1 MSVLVTG
8 GAGYIGGHVV
18 TRLRERGDDVV
29 VVDDL
34 SSGLLSRIGDA
45 THVNID
51 LSNADAPD
59 ALGDVIEKYHVDA
72 VIHFAAKK
80 SVSESAEIPLF
91 YFEQNIGGL
100 LNLLAAVKGSTV
112 SRFVFSSS
120 AAVYGDARGLVREDD
135 PTLPTSPYGD
145 TKLMGETIVNRMSA
159 ASALKVASL
168 RYFNVA
174 GAASPQLADTS
185 VANLVPMVF
194 ERIRAGQAPLI
205 FGDDYDTVDGSCVRD
220 YVHVIDLAEA
230 HLAALDY
237 LTNTEQASSVFN
249 IGTGRG
255 YSVKEVIAVVRA
267 TTGFDAECILA
278 PRRAGDP
285 AKIVADVT
293 RAREVLNWEARL
305 GLTDMIS
312 SAWTASQPS

>member
-1 MSVLVTG
+1 VSVLVTG

-29 VVDDL
+29 VVDNL
-34 SSGLLSRIGDA
+34 SSGLLTRIGDVPN
-45 THVNID
+45 VNID
-51 LSNADAPD
+51 LSDPSSVG
-59 ALGDVIEKYHVDA
+59 ALRDVIEEYPVDS

-80 SVSESAEIPLF
+80 SVSESAEFPLF
-91 YFEQNIGGL
+91 YFEQNIVGL
-100 LNLLAAVKGSTV
+100 MNLLAAVADTVV

-120 AAVYGDARGLVREDD
+120 AAVYGDVRGLVLEDD
-135 PTLPTSPYGD
+135 STTPTSPYGD
-145 TKLMGETIVNRMSA
+145 TKLMGETILNRVSE

-174 GAASPQLADTS
+174 GAASPALADTS

-194 ERIRAGQAPLI
+194 ERIRAGKPPFI
-205 FGDDYDTVDGSCVRD
+205 FGDDYDTPDGSCVRD
-220 YVHVIDLAEA
+220 YVHVVDLAEA

-237 LTNTEQASSVFN
+237 LTATEQASSVFN

-255 YSVKEVIAVVRA
+255 YSVKEVIDVVRA
-267 TTGFDAECILA
+267 TTGFAPEPIIA

-293 RAREVLNWEARL
+293 RAREVLKWQARL
-305 GLTDMIS
+305 GLEEMVS
-312 SAWTASQPS
+312 SAWAAS

>member
-18 TRLRERGDDVV
+18 TRLRERGDAVV
-29 VVDDL
+29 VVDNL
-34 SSGLLSRIGDA
+34 SSGLLSRIGDVP
-45 THVNID
+45 HVDID
-51 LSNADAPD
+51 LSTSAAVT
-59 ALGDVIEKYHVDA
+59 ALRDVIRDYRVES

-91 YFEQNIGGL
+91 YFEQNIVGL
-100 LNLLAAVKGSTV
+100 LNLLEALKDTAV

-120 AAVYGDARGLVREDD
+120 AAVYGDARGLVPEDA
-135 PTLPTSPYGD
+135 PTRPTSPYGD
-145 TKLMGETIVNRMSA
+145 TKLMGETILNRVSA
-159 ASALKVASL
+159 SSALKVASL

-174 GAASPQLADTS
+174 GAASPALADTS

-194 ERIRAGQAPLI
+194 ERIRAGEPPFI
-205 FGDDYDTVDGSCVRD
+205 FGDDYDTPDGTCVRD
-220 YVHVIDLAEA
+220 YVHVVDLAEA

-237 LTNTEQASSVFN
+237 LAGTQQASSVFN

-255 YSVKEVIAVVRA
+255 YSVKEVIDVVRA
-267 TTGFDAECILA
+267 KTGFDPGPIVA

-293 RAREVLNWEARL
+293 RARDVLKWEARL
-305 GLTDMIS
+305 GLDEMVS
-312 SAWTASQPS
+312 SAWEAS

>member
-1 MSVLVTG
+1 MPVLVTG

-29 VVDDL
+29 VVDNL
-34 SSGLLSRIGDA
+34 SSGLVSRIGDVPL
-45 THVNID
+45 VNID
-51 LSNADAPD
+51 LSSPSAVV
-59 ALGDVIEKYHVDA
+59 ALRDVIEKYHVDS

-80 SVSESAEIPLF
+80 SVSESAEIPLY
-91 YFEQNIGGL
+91 YFEQNIVGL
-100 LNLLAAVKGSTV
+100 LHLLEAVAETAV

-120 AAVYGDARGLVREDD
+120 AAVYGDARGLVLEDD

-145 TKLMGETIVNRMSA
+145 TKLMGETILNRVSA

-174 GAASPQLADTS
+174 GAASPALADTS

-194 ERIRAGQAPLI
+194 ERIRAGKPPFI
-205 FGDDYDTVDGSCVRD
+205 FGDDYDTPDGSCVRD
-220 YVHVIDLAEA
+220 YVHVVDLAEA

-237 LTNTEQASSVFN
+237 LVATEQPSSVFN

-255 YSVKEVIAVVRA
+255 YSVKEVIDVVRA
-267 TTGFDAECILA
+267 TTGFGPEPIVAL
-278 PRRAGDP
+278 RRAGDP

-293 RAREVLNWEARL
+293 RAREVLNWQARL
-305 GLTDMIS
+305 GLQEMVS
-312 SAWTASQPS
+312 SAWVAS

>member
-18 TRLRERGDDVV
+18 TRLRERGDAVV
-29 VVDDL
+29 VVDNL
-34 SSGLLSRIGDA
+34 SSGLLSRIGDVP
-45 THVNID
+45 HVNID
-51 LSNADAPD
+51 LSSSAAVT
-59 ALGDVIEKYHVDA
+59 ALRDVIRDYQVES

-91 YFEQNIGGL
+91 YFEQNIVGL
-100 LNLLAAVKGSTV
+100 LNLLEALNDTAV

-120 AAVYGDARGLVREDD
+120 AAVYGDARGLVLEDA
-135 PTLPTSPYGD
+135 PTTPTSPYGD
-145 TKLMGETIVNRMSA
+145 TKLMGETILNRVSA
-159 ASALKVASL
+159 ASAMKVASL

-174 GAASPQLADTS
+174 GAASPALADTS

-194 ERIRAGQAPLI
+194 ERIREGQPPFI
-205 FGDDYDTVDGSCVRD
+205 FGDDYDTPDGTCVRD
-220 YVHVIDLAEA
+220 YVHVVDLAEA

-237 LTNTEQASSVFN
+237 LAGTQQVSSVFN

-255 YSVKEVIAVVRA
+255 YSVKEVIDVVRA
-267 TTGFDAECILA
+267 KTGFDPEPIVA

-293 RAREVLNWEARL
+293 RARDVLKWEARL
-305 GLTDMIS
+305 GLDEMVS
-312 SAWTASQPS
+312 SAWEAS